1 MLKLRKTAPGAP
13 LIVSMTGLRLGDSV
27 LFLGCHD
34 PKAIA
39 QVAVKPGLSGRVCA
53 VDADRDRVTAAEAAA
68 QAEGALLEAATAP
81 LDALPFEAGSFDAI
95 IAIRLISHLAQDARR
110 AAFREAFRVVRSGGR
125 CVVVEEG
132 TSRGLA
138 GLFSSAAPIGAA
150 EIESVLQDGG
160 FRGVRTLADRSR
172 LLFLEGARP
181 K

>member
-1 MLKLRKTAPGAP
+1 MLKLRKSEPGAP

-53 VDADRDRVTAAEAAA
+53 VDDDDARVAAAGAAA
-68 QAEGALLEAATAP
+68 QAEGALVETAVSP
-81 LDALPFEAGSFDAI
+81 LGSVPFEADVFDAI
-95 IAIRLISHLAQDARR
+95 IAIRLFSHADQQKRH
-110 AAFREAFRVVRSGGR
+110 AAFREAIRVVRPGGR

-132 TSRGLA
+132 GSRGFA
-138 GLFSSAAPIGAA
+138 GLFSNAAPIAAA
-150 EIESVLQDGG
+150 EIEATLQEAG
-160 FRGVRTLADRSR
+160 FRGVRTLADRDR